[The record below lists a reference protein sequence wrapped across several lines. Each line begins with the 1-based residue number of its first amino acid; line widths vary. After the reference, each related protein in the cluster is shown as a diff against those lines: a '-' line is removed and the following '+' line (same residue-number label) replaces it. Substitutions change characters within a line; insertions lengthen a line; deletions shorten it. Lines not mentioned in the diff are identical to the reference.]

1 VRITFGIIA
10 FAIIV
15 IAMIFVL
22 QILSQIFYAMYGT
35 TVMINNMTTMVSNTS
50 YLESPL
56 PATAVGPTVSNYAST
71 WALIIVATV
80 FAGLAVY
87 VAYSWRR

>member
-1 VRITFGIIA
+1 MRITLGWIG
-10 FAIIV
+10 FAIM
-15 IAMIFVL
+15 ALAFIFIIMLLHQV
-22 QILSQIFYAMYGT
+22 FYAMYGAS
-35 TVMINNMTTMVSNTS
+35 VMINRMTTIVPNSS
-50 YLESPL
+50 LVSPL

-71 WALIIVATV
+71 WALIIVAAS

>member
-1 VRITFGIIA
+1 MRITLGVII
-10 FAIIV
+10 FAIMALGFIL
-15 IAMIFVL
+15 ILMILGQV
-22 QILSQIFYAMYGT
+22 FYAMYGA
-35 TVMINNMTTMVSNTS
+35 TVMINRMTTIVPNSS
-50 YLESPL
+50 LDSPL

-71 WALIIVATV
+71 WALIIVAAS

>member
-1 VRITFGIIA
+1 VRITLGWVMFTIMAIA
-10 FAIIV
+10 FIFIV
-15 IAMIFVL
+15 MILGQV
-22 QILSQIFYAMYGT
+22 FYAIYGA
-35 TVMINNMTTMVSNTS
+35 TVKVNKMTTIVPNSS
-50 YLESPL
+50 LVSPL

-71 WALIIVATV
+71 WALIIVAAS

>member
-1 VRITFGIIA
+1 MRITLGIIA
-10 FAIIV
+10 FTII
-15 IAMIFVL
+15 ITAMIFVL
-22 QILSQIFYAMYGT
+22 SILGQIFYAMYGA

-71 WALIIVATV
+71 WALIIVAAV

>member
-1 VRITFGIIA
+1 MRITLGWIA
-10 FAIIV
+10 FTIMALAFTFIIMLLHLV
-15 IAMIFVL
+15 
-22 QILSQIFYAMYGT
+22 FYVMYGA
-35 TVMINNMTTMVSNTS
+35 TVMINRMTTIAPNSSLV
-50 YLESPL
+50 SPL

-71 WALIIVATV
+71 WALIIVATS